1 LGKETMSAMMR
12 KLSEVIFIP
21 KTETTIFKKGKS

>member
-1 LGKETMSAMMR
+1 MSAMMR